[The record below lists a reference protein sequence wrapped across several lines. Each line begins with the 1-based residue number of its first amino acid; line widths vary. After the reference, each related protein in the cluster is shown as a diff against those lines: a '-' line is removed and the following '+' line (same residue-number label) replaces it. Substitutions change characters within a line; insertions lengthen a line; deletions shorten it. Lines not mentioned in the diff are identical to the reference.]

1 MGNDLPVV
9 IIGSGP
15 VGLAAAAHLAKY
27 GVPFLILEKGEAA
40 GSTIKEW
47 KHVRLFSPWEYNIDQ
62 AAKELLE
69 GNGWLMPDI
78 TQLPT
83 GGELVASYLQP
94 LAALPEIAPY
104 VVYGAEV
111 IAVTREGVDKLKTA
125 GRDKLPFLVYAK
137 SGGKTAA
144 YRAKAVI
151 DASGTWHNPNPP
163 SADGVWQKELQ
174 VHTDIPSAAED
185 MDALKNKHIAVIGSG
200 HSALQTLAELAQVKQ
215 IHPDTAITWLIRRG
229 NPASAYGGK
238 ERDQLAARGALGM
251 HAESLVNSGV
261 INIKPGFRTDEITN
275 QDKRLRITSLSGE
288 AVEEVDEIYV
298 NTGARPDFSFLR
310 EIRYQIDP
318 AIESTPALAPLIDPN
333 VHSCGTVRPHGEK
346 ELRQPEPNFYIA
358 GVKSYG
364 RAPTFLLA
372 TGYEQVRSIVAM
384 IAGDKQAAE
393 QVKLSLPET
402 GVCSTDRLSV
412 QTSCSE
418 KGSCTC

>member
-15 VGLAAAAHLAKY
+15 VGLAAAAHLVKY
-27 GVPFLILEKGEAA
+27 EVPFLILEKGDTAGAA
-40 GSTIKEW
+40 IKQW
-47 KHVRLFSPWEYNIDQ
+47 KHVRLFSPWEFNVDQ

-69 GNGWLMPDI
+69 DDGWLMPDK

-83 GGELVASYLQP
+83 GGEVIDRYLKP
-94 LAALPEIAPY
+94 LAALKEIAPH
-104 VVYGAEV
+104 VIYGAEV
-111 IAVTREGVDKLKTA
+111 VAVTREGVDKLKTS
-125 GRDKLPFLVYAK
+125 GREKLPFLIYAK
-137 SGGKTAA
+137 LNDKTAA
-144 YRAKAVI
+144 YRASAVI

-163 SADGVWQKELQ
+163 SADGVWQEELQ
-174 VHTDIPSAAED
+174 VHTGIPSAAED

-200 HSALQTLAELAQVKQ
+200 HSALQTLTELAQVKQ
-215 IHPDTAITWLIRRG
+215 VHPDTAITWVIRRKS
-229 NPASAYGGK
+229 PDAVYGGK

-251 HAESLVNSGV
+251 QAESLVNSGA
-261 INIKPGFRTDEITN
+261 INMEAGFLTDKISN
-275 QDKRLRITSLSGE
+275 QHGRLRITCMSGR

-372 TGYEQVRSIVAM
+372 TGYEQVRSIA
-384 IAGDKQAAE
+384 ARLADDKEAAE
-393 QVKLSLPET
+393 QVKLLLPET
-402 GVCSTDRLSV
+402 GVCSVERPAV
-412 QTSCSE
+412 QAGC
-418 KGSCTC
+418 GTC